1 MIYVFFIKKTSMVIN
16 FESAYFY
23 CYQKYMQNWWY
34 APELVKKICVNI
46 AINFYY
52 TKTIEFDTNTKAQSN
67 IRTIEKT
74 F

>member
-1 MIYVFFIKKTSMVIN
+1 
-16 FESAYFY
+16 
-23 CYQKYMQNWWY
+23 MQNWWY